1 MIAVLSP
8 AKSLDFEK
16 EGFAAKTTPTFKKR
30 THDLISILKKK
41 KVKDLRELM
50 HISEKLAQ
58 LNYERYQAF
67 SSSYNK
73 KNSKSAIS
81 AFTGD
86 VYVGFD
92 AESLSQEDIDYANDH
107 VRVLSG
113 LYGVLRPLDKMQPYR
128 LEMGTSLKNTEGSNL
143 YEFWNDDVTKQINKD
158 LKKVNSTTL
167 VNLASNEYF
176 KVIKK
181 DKLKADIINIGFKEY
196 KGDDLKFVSFNAKKA
211 RGMMARYMVQHQID
225 DLEGLKGFNIDRYR
239 YEESL
244 SSESELMFVR

>member
-8 AKSLDFEK
+8 AKSLDYEN
-16 EGFAAKTTPTFKKR
+16 EGFAATTAPTFKKR
-30 THDLISILKKK
+30 TDDLISILKKK

-58 LNYERYQAF
+58 LNFERYQDF

-81 AFTGD
+81 AFIGD

-92 AESLSQEDIDYANDH
+92 AATLSQADIDYANDH

-128 LEMGTSLKNTEGSNL
+128 LEMGTGLKNDKGNNL
-143 YEFWNDDVTKQINKD
+143 YDFWNEDVTKQINKD
-158 LKKVNSTTL
+158 LKKANSTTL

-211 RGMMARYMVQHQID
+211 RGMMARYMVQNRIENID
-225 DLEGLKGFNIDRYR
+225 GLKGFDMDKYTF
-239 YEESL
+239 SPSH
-244 SSESELMFVR
+244 SSAEELMFVR